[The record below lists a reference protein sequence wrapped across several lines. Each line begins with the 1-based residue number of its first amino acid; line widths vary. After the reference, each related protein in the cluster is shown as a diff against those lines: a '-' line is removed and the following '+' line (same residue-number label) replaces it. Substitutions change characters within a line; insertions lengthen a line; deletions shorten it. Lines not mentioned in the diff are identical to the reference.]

1 MKIAMKVGNSKY
13 MGIDVDRM
21 YVVTSLDKAMVF
33 EHAGDICEYI
43 NQNRKKINAFL
54 RRSSLHMTIQVVD
67 TKPSLNTAD
76 TEEVHEEAVLDENSL
91 SENELAMA
99 S

>member
-43 NQNRKKINAFL
+43 NRNRKKINAFL

-67 TKPSLNTAD
+67 AEPSLDMAD
-76 TEEVHEEAVLDENSL
+76 TEEVHKETVLDGNSL
-91 SENELAMA
+91 SGNELAMA

>member
-1 MKIAMKVGNSKY
+1 MKIAMKVGSGKY
-13 MGIDVDRM
+13 MGINVDRM

-43 NQNRKKINAFL
+43 NRNRKKINAFL
-54 RRSSLHMTIQVVD
+54 RRSALDMTIKVVD
-67 TKPSLNTAD
+67 AEFALDMAN
-76 TEEVHEEAVLDENSL
+76 TEEVHKEAVLDGNSL
-91 SENELAMA
+91 SGNELAMA